1 MAATDSVKI
10 IQLEPANAIEFWPE
24 LVPFILKALDFD
36 PYQTVTVRELLE
48 QVQKGFARVLIA
60 VNGGEL
66 LSATVIQLF
75 KTVSGDRVLHVVTTA
90 GENSN
95 AWLPALI
102 DKFREIAVTEGCARV
117 TMSGRPGWTK
127 KVNKFGFKVAH
138 VTMEM
143 RIQSNGQLRQS
154 TTT

>member
-1 MAATDSVKI
+1 MAATDSVNI
-10 IQLEPANAIEFWPE
+10 IELKAQTAIEFWPE
-24 LVPFILKALDFD
+24 LVPFVLKALDFD
-36 PYQTVTVRELLE
+36 PYQTVTVGELLE

-60 VNGGEL
+60 VDGPQL
-66 LSATVIQLF
+66 LSATLIQLF

-95 AWLPALI
+95 DWLPALI
-102 DKFREIAVTEGCARV
+102 DKFREIAATESCQRV

-143 RIQSNGQLRQS
+143 RIESNGQFQQEQG
-154 TTT
+154 

>member
-1 MAATDSVKI
+1 MAATDSVNI
-10 IQLEPANAIEFWPE
+10 IELEPKNAIEFWPE
-24 LVPFILKALDFD
+24 LQPFVLKALAFD
-36 PYQTVTVRELLE
+36 PFQTVSVNDLLE
-48 QVQKGFARVLIA
+48 QVKKGYARVLIA
-60 VNGGEL
+60 VQGDEL

-75 KTVSGDRVLHVVTTA
+75 KTIGGEKVLHVVTTA
-90 GENSN
+90 GDNSN

-102 DKFREIAVTEGCARV
+102 AKFEAIATTEGCAKV

-143 RIQSNGQLRQS
+143 RISNGQH
-154 TTT
+154 